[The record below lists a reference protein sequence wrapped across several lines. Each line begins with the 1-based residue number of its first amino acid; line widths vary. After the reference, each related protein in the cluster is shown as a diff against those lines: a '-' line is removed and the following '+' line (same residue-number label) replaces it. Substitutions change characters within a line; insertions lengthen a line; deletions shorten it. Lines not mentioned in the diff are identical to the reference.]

1 MLVRFGFEIVI
12 STPGPVPLILAL
24 SPHPS
29 VAGRIL
35 GANKIMTEPSVPIEE
50 FLDPFGNRRARLV
63 APRGQTRLW
72 SDDVIE
78 IEGEPDVFDWNARQ
92 HEVAHLPPRHYPS

>member
-12 STPGPVPLILAL
+12 STPGPLPLILAL

-29 VAGRIL
+29 VPGRIL
-35 GANKIMTEPSVPIEE
+35 GANKILTEPSVPVEE
-50 FLDPFGNRRARLV
+50 FHDPFGNRRARLV
-63 APRGQTRLW
+63 APRGISRLW

-78 IEGEPDVFDWNARQ
+78 ID
-92 HEVAHLPPRHYPS
+92 